1 MFRNLRDV
9 EGYRLAAIDG
19 EIGHVT
25 DLYFDDAGWAVRYL
39 VVATGSWLFGKK
51 VLISPNAV
59 VKVKFDDG
67 CIQVDLSMDQVRNS
81 PDIDTE
87 KPISRQQESEYHLY
101 YNFPPYWGGVAL
113 WGRYDQPG
121 GAGSDAADE
130 QAESSVA
137 DQTGPPSEA
146 GEASKSRLR
155 SAREVR
161 GYRVVA
167 TDGQV
172 GHVDNF
178 LMEVENWAIR
188 YLVVNTGGWINRHE
202 VLLTPKLVD
211 KVIWAEAQVDVNTS
225 KRIIEEA
232 PDYHRG
238 EEIDRD
244 YEERLFAH
252 YTIHPYWSEE
262 K

>member
-1 MFRNLRDV
+1 MFKNLSDL
-9 EGYRLAAIDG
+9 EGFRLAAKDG
-19 EIGHVT
+19 EIGHVA
-25 DLYFDDAGWAVRYL
+25 DFYFDDDCWAVRYL

-59 VKVKFDDG
+59 EKVDFDEE
-67 CIQVDLSMDQVRNS
+67 CMKVDLSKEQVKNS

-121 GAGSDAADE
+121 GTADAED
-130 QAESSVA
+130 AETA
-137 DQTGPPSEA
+137 EHGMEH
-146 GEASKSRLR
+146 GERSKHLR

-167 TDGQV
+167 VDGQV
-172 GHVDNF
+172 GHNDNF
-178 LMEVENWAIR
+178 LMDVDTWAIR
-188 YLVVNTGGWINRHE
+188 YLVVNTGGWLKRHE

-211 KVIWAEAQVDVNTS
+211 RVIWAEAQIDINAS
-225 KRIIEEA
+225 RELIEGT

-238 EEIDRD
+238 EDVDRA
-244 YEERLFAH
+244 YEEALFKH
-252 YTIHPYWSEE
+252 YTTHPYWTEDE
-262 K
+262 